1 MLNLFYE
8 ALPGLLIGFGVTIIL
23 CVLEVIY
30 PRYNIV
36 KTVGSRKLRNITI
49 GVLWRVFASTL
60 LITPVTVYFVYK
72 FIPVWHRPDWYSGV
86 IPFVLDFLFMD
97 FLGYAMHYLGHKV
110 PFLWRFHSVHHLDE
124 NVDTTTGLRDHF
136 GEKVID
142 ICIRVPAFVLLS
154 IPVSTIVYYEV
165 ALFVA
170 MAFHHSN
177 VKIPSQLEKIIGV
190 VFTTPKFHG
199 VHHGR
204 KYKYTDS
211 NYSLVFWFW
220 DKIFNTVSLY
230 ERPDD
235 FEIGL
240 DKHSD
245 RKTIDLV
252 VQPFIHGKPST
263 WTSDDKQIMKE
274 GVSNEL

>member
-1 MLNLFYE
+1 MLELLRE
-8 ALPGLLIGFGVTIIL
+8 AAPGLFIGFSITLIL
-23 CVLEVIY
+23 CILEVIY
-30 PRYNIV
+30 PKHEIV
-36 KTVGSRKLRNITI
+36 QTVGLRRVRNFTI
-49 GVLWRVFASTL
+49 GILWRVFASTL
-60 LITPVTVYFVYK
+60 LITPVTMYFIYK
-72 FIPVWHRPDWYSGV
+72 FFPVWHRPDWYSGI
-86 IPFVLDFLFMD
+86 IPFVIDFLFMD

-142 ICIRVPAFVLLS
+142 LCIRVPAFVLLS
-154 IPVSTIVYYEV
+154 IPVHTVIYYEV
-165 ALFVA
+165 SLFVA

-177 VKIPSQLEKIIGV
+177 IRIPYKLEKVIGY

-204 KYKYTDS
+204 KYTYTDS

-220 DKIFNTVSLY
+220 DAIFNTVSLH
-230 ERPDD
+230 ERPKD

-240 DKHSD
+240 DKFSD
-245 RKTIDLV
+245 KSVLDLV
-252 VQPFIHGKPST
+252 IQPFMHNKPASWKVNEKENSGK
-263 WTSDDKQIMKE
+263 
-274 GVSNEL
+274 GVGNEI